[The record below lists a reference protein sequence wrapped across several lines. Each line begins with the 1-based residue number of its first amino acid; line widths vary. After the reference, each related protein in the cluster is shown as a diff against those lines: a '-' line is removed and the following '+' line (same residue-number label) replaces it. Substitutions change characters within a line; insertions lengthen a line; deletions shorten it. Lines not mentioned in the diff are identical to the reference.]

1 MTNLKKDTAD
11 SCTYRSLLE
20 IYLKSDKASIHL
32 CFLCFENTNFMP
44 TFNDL
49 LQNEY
54 VTEYSLNA
62 KKEYSDPKIYDADG
76 DLSKRWYVY
85 YSFRDPNTEKLKRQ
99 PPIYKGANRF
109 KTKAER
115 LEILMAYKSA
125 LKKLLSEGYSPY
137 ENYKVTQA
145 KIEKLEKVK
154 KAQLDTQIQPNNYN
168 AVEALDFAFKQK
180 LPYLSDRAKVSI
192 KSHLKRFKAWLE
204 QQKLDKI
211 DIKTLK
217 RREISIF
224 LNSLKKIDKQHKLTD
239 EAIGAKTR
247 NGYRTSLSL
256 IFGQLVSDDI
266 VEYNIITAIKKL
278 KENPKKHKSYSDS
291 QIKVMR
297 EYMDKN
303 DPYLRK
309 FTQFI
314 AYAFL
319 RNVEVCRLKVGDI
332 DLENRRLYVQTKTEA
347 KEVVPIIGS
356 LAKVIEQMELHKYKS
371 TDFIFSDSETCGQ
384 WNVSEKTKTNHFYD
398 RFAIMKKE
406 LELDEDQTLY
416 SFKHT
421 AASNLYNSLA
431 SEGKAN
437 EQVLMELMGFTRH
450 KTKSQLKKY
459 LRGIGA
465 SLAKDYSNKY
475 TIDF

>member
-1 MTNLKKDTAD
+1 M
-11 SCTYRSLLE
+11 S
-20 IYLKSDKASIHL
+20 
-32 CFLCFENTNFMP
+32 
-44 TFNDL
+44 TFNEI

-54 VTEYSLNA
+54 VIEYNLKA
-62 KKEYSDPKIYDADG
+62 KKDYSQPKIYDANG

-85 YSFRDPNTEKLKRQ
+85 YSYREPKTDKLKRQ

-109 KTKAER
+109 DTKAER
-115 LEILMAYKSA
+115 LEILMAYKLA
-125 LKKLLSEGYSPY
+125 LKKLLSQGYSPY
-137 ENYKVTQA
+137 ENYKVTEA
-145 KIEKLEKVK
+145 KIEKIEKEAVK
-154 KAQLDTQIQPNNYN
+154 DKSLLPKTNEYT
-168 AVEALDFAFKQK
+168 VREALIFALEQK
-180 LPYLSDRAKVSI
+180 LPYLSRRGKINI
-192 KSHLKRFKAWLE
+192 KGNLKRFLTWLE
-204 QQKLDKI
+204 DQKLDTI
-211 DIKTLK
+211 TIKELK
-217 RREISIF
+217 RREVSTF
-224 LNSLKKIDKQHKLTD
+224 LNTIKKYDKHRNLT
-239 EAIGAKTR
+239 EQPVNAKTR
-247 NGYRTSLSL
+247 NGYRTSLSSL
-256 IFGQLVSDDI
+256 FSQLVSDDI

-278 KENPKKHKSYSDS
+278 KENPKKHKSYTDS
-291 QIKVMR
+291 QIRVMR
-297 EYMDKN
+297 EYMDSN

-332 DLENRRLYVQTKTEA
+332 DLDNRRLYVQTKTEA
-347 KEVVPIIGS
+347 QEVVPIIES

-406 LELDEDQTLY
+406 LQLDTDQTLY

-431 SEGKAN
+431 SEGKAD
-437 EQVLMELMGFTRH
+437 EQVLTELMSFTRH
-450 KTKSQLKKY
+450 KTKSQLRKY

>member
-1 MTNLKKDTAD
+1 
-11 SCTYRSLLE
+11 
-20 IYLKSDKASIHL
+20 L
-32 CFLCFENTNFMP
+32 CFLYFENQFFMHS
-44 TFNDL
+44 FNEI

-54 VTEYSLNA
+54 VIEYNLKT
-62 KKEYSDPKIYDADG
+62 KKDYSQPKIYDADG

-85 YSFRDPNTEKLKRQ
+85 YSYREPKTDKLKRQ

-109 KTKAER
+109 DTKAER
-115 LEILMAYKSA
+115 LEILMAYKLA
-125 LKKLLSEGYSPY
+125 LKKLLSQGYSPY
-137 ENYKVTQA
+137 ENYKVTEA
-145 KIEKLEKVK
+145 KIDTLEKENTK
-154 KAQLDTQIQPNNYN
+154 DAISMASANDYTTRKALNF
-168 AVEALDFAFKQK
+168 ALEQK
-180 LPYLSDRAKVSI
+180 LPYLSRRGKI
-192 KSHLKRFKAWLE
+192 NIRGNHKRFLAWLE
-204 QQKLDKI
+204 DQKLDTI
-211 DIKTLK
+211 NIKDLK
-217 RREISIF
+217 RREVSIF
-224 LNSLKKIDKQHKLTD
+224 LNTIKKYDKHRNLTD
-239 EAIGAKTR
+239 EPINAKTR
-247 NGYRTSLSL
+247 NGYRTSLSSL
-256 IFGQLVSDDI
+256 FSQLVSDDI

-291 QIKVMR
+291 QIKVMC
-297 EYMDKN
+297 EYMDKS

-347 KEVVPIIGS
+347 QEVVPIIGS
-356 LAKVIEQMELHKYKS
+356 LAKVIEQMELQKYKS
-371 TDFIFSDSETCGQ
+371 TDFVFSDSETCGE

-406 LELDEDQTLY
+406 LELDADQTLY

-431 SEGKAN
+431 SEGKAD
-437 EQVLMELMGFTRH
+437 EQVLTELMGFTRH
-450 KTKSQLKKY
+450 KTKSQLRKY

-465 SLAKDYSNKY
+465 SLAKDYSSKY

>member
-1 MTNLKKDTAD
+1 MHSFN
-11 SCTYRSLLE
+11 E
-20 IYLKSDKASIHL
+20 I
-32 CFLCFENTNFMP
+32 
-44 TFNDL
+44 

-54 VTEYSLNA
+54 VIEYNLKA
-62 KKEYSDPKIYDADG
+62 KKDYSQPKIYDAGG

-85 YSFRDPNTEKLKRQ
+85 YSYREPKTGKLKRQ

-109 KTKAER
+109 DTKAER
-115 LEILMAYKSA
+115 LEILMAYKLA
-125 LKKLLSEGYSPY
+125 LKKLLSQGYSPY
-137 ENYKVTQA
+137 ENYKVTEA
-145 KIEKLEKVK
+145 KIEKVENETNTNDISLTV
-154 KAQLDTQIQPNNYN
+154 DTNEYTTK
-168 AVEALDFAFKQK
+168 EALTFALEQK
-180 LPYLSDRAKVSI
+180 LPYLSRRGKINI
-192 KSHLKRFKAWLE
+192 KGNLNRFLTWLKD
-204 QQKLDKI
+204 QKLDTI
-211 DIKTLK
+211 NIKELK
-217 RREISIF
+217 RREVSTF
-224 LNSLKKIDKQHKLTD
+224 LNTIKKYDKHRNLTD
-239 EAIGAKTR
+239 EPVNAKTR
-247 NGYRTSLSL
+247 NGYRTSLSSL
-256 IFGQLVSDDI
+256 FSQLVSDDI

-278 KENPKKHKSYSDS
+278 KENPKKHKSYTDA

-314 AYAFL
+314 TYAFL

-347 KEVVPIIGS
+347 QEVVPIIGS

-371 TDFIFSDSETCGQ
+371 TDFIFSDSETCGA

-406 LELDEDQTLY
+406 LELDADQTLY

-465 SLAKDYSNKY
+465 SLAKDYSSKY